1 MWQKCPPF
9 HLKII
14 DWVAS
19 LLELLRCAKG
29 FSGRSRRFLILVA
42 FGKIVGLRP
51 YLSSG
56 FKISINE
63 SKATIQDLINTCS
76 LQLLKTV
83 DGKRH
88 RGNDASARL

>member
-19 LLELLRCAKG
+19 LLELVLCAKG
-29 FSGRSRRFLILVA
+29 LSEGLA
-42 FGKIVGLRP
+42 FGKTVGLGP

-63 SKATIQDLINTCS
+63 SKATIQDLINT
-76 LQLLKTV
+76 
-83 DGKRH
+83 
-88 RGNDASARL
+88 